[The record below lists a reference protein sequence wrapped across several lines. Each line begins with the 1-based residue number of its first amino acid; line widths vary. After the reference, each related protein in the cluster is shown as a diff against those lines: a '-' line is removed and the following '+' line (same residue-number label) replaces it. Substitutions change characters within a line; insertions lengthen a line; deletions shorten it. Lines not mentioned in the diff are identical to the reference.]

1 MSGLHHKS
9 TTSWSA
15 RSNFL
20 PQQGGKV
27 LGTEPGMSRSRAPS
41 STQKTC
47 VAAPLSHSLRNGDAE
62 NSKYA
67 SPSQD
72 KMAADARSAATI
84 PGFQG
89 AWPGGGIPRRDIAA
103 VEALFHCT
111 SSRSLEPATQD
122 PSWPLPCNSRAL
134 TGTFHKFGARRVSIT
149 VR

>member
-72 KMAADARSAATI
+72 KMAADARSVATI
-84 PGFQG
+84 PGIQG
-89 AWPGGGIPRRDIAA
+89 AWPGGGIARRDIAA

-111 SSRSLEPATQD
+111 SSRSLEPG
-122 PSWPLPCNSRAL
+122 LSRAIRERL
-134 TGTFHKFGARRVSIT
+134 RARFTNLALGVCPSPCGDVGIA
-149 VR
+149 